1 MLKPTAS
8 IQSTRLTRNLARMS
22 GSNVTVEI
30 PFPDQQ
36 FAAYCTLKIGLAFG
50 LDLVQ
55 SGVLVQVAR
64 IAEGAVAN
72 FALQRLEAGRTFS
85 SRVCRSRCIGALGQ
99 FCPGSWPQVQPYF
112 SIPGRTVPAV
122 SSLDAVVDG
131 ADVEKFA
138 ELVATL

>member
-1 MLKPTAS
+1 
-8 IQSTRLTRNLARMS
+8 MS

-72 FALQRLEAGRTFS
+72 FALQRLEAGVGPQVDFQAVL
-85 SRVCRSRCIGALGQ
+85 SRVEFAAVDASVPLGSFAQ
-99 FCPGSWPQVQPYF
+99 
-112 SIPGRTVPAV
+112 GR
-122 SSLDAVVDG
+122 G
-131 ADVEKFA
+131 HKFNRIFRYLA
-138 ELVATL
+138 ELCQLYRRLMLLLMGQMLKSLLNW